1 MKLKVLGTLLLVLI
15 AIAPMSASTIFSD
28 NFDSYNGGVGALNFT
43 NFGGNWNVGGGT
55 VDLIGNGFFDFIPGN
70 GLYIDLDGS
79 SNQSGLLSH
88 NFSLNPG
95 TYTLQFA
102 LAGTHRGTTDSVTVS
117 LSGGLYSEVFTLA
130 SNDPLTTITRTITVA
145 SATNTALGFQDAS
158 SNNIGILLDDVSFSD
173 SAPVPEPS
181 SLVLL
186 GSGLMSAA
194 GLVRRKFSS
203 R

>member
-55 VDLIGNGFFDFIPGN
+55 VDLIGNGFFDFLPGQ

-102 LAGTHRGTTDSVTVS
+102 LAGTHRNTTDSVTVS
-117 LSGGLYSEVFTLA
+117 LSGGVYSEVFALGP
-130 SNDPLTTITRTITVA
+130 NDPLTTYTRTITVA
-145 SATNTALGFQDAS
+145 SLTNTALGFQDAS

>member
-1 MKLKVLGTLLLVLI
+1 MKLSVLATVLVVLV

-28 NFDSYNGGVGALNFT
+28 NFDSYNGGVGQLNFS

-79 SNQSGLLSH
+79 TGQSGLLSH

-117 LSGGLYSEVFTLA
+117 LSGGLYSEVFTLQ
-130 SNDPLTTITRTITVA
+130 SNDPLTTYTRTITVA
-145 SATNTALGFQDAS
+145 SLTNTALGFQDAS

-181 SLVLL
+181 SLVML
-186 GSGLMSAA
+186 GSGLMGAA
-194 GLVRRKFSS
+194 GLVRRKFMN

>member
-1 MKLKVLGTLLLVLI
+1 MKLSVLGTLLVLLI

-55 VDLIGNGFFDFIPGN
+55 VDLIGNGFFDFVPGN

-79 SNQSGLLSH
+79 TGQSGLFTH
-88 NFSLNPG
+88 NFSLAPG
-95 TYTLQFA
+95 TYSLQFA
-102 LAGTHRGTTDSVTVS
+102 LAGTHRGTTDSVTIS
-117 LSGGLYSEVFTLA
+117 LGALYNEVFTLQ
-130 SNDPLTTITRTITVA
+130 SNDPLTLYTRTITVV
-145 SATNTALGFQDAS
+145 SSTNAALGFQDAS

-173 SAPVPEPS
+173 TAPVPEPS
-181 SLVLL
+181 SLMLL
-186 GSGLMSAA
+186 GSGFMGAA
-194 GLVRRKFSS
+194 GIIRRRYLS